1 MCEFNSPSYL
11 LLLRLNVIFYMQI
24 FPLYAL
30 LFALSLRSLYINAVT
45 AVYIRL
51 EILPDVVGRPAP

>member
-24 FPLYAL
+24 FPFYAL

-45 AVYIRL
+45 VYIRL
-51 EILPDVVGRPAP
+51 EILPNVVGRPVP